1 MHHQPPGWEAWL
13 CNLALWREGEKSAL
27 SDEEDDNVSECND
40 TNDDGNGDISEE
52 KPNVNPDAA
61 GPRSLPPVLPM
72 LLLH

>member
-1 MHHQPPGWEAWL
+1 MF
-13 CNLALWREGEKSAL
+13 SD

-52 KPNVNPDAA
+52 KPNLNPDAV
-61 GPRSLPPVLPM
+61 GPRSLSPVLSL

>member
-1 MHHQPPGWEAWL
+1 MF
-13 CNLALWREGEKSAL
+13 SV

-40 TNDDGNGDISEE
+40 TNYDCNGAISE
-52 KPNVNPDAA
+52 PNLNPDAA